1 MVAVAGG
8 LSAPRLRLEFHCHT
22 DASRDSQ
29 TRVEDLLQVCRQR
42 GIDRLV
48 ITDHNTIAGALA
60 AQALDPQRAIVGEE
74 IMTTQGELLAAF
86 VQEEI
91 PKGLTPPEAIARLRE
106 QGAFI
111 SVSHPFDRLR
121 KGGWRPPDL
130 LAILPL
136 VDAIEVFNARCWP
149 GWFNRQAAA
158 FAHQHGLLGTVGSDA
173 HSLVEV
179 GRATLHLPAF
189 RDAAGLRAALPL
201 AQQEVRRSG
210 LGVRFASRRAA
221 WHNRQ

>member
-1 MVAVAGG
+1 MT
-8 LSAPRLRLEFHCHT
+8 LLRLEFHCHT
-22 DASRDSQ
+22 HASKDSL
-29 TRVEDLLQVCRQR
+29 TRVADLLAVCRQR

-48 ITDHNTIAGALA
+48 ITDQNTIAGARA
-60 AQALDPQRAIVGEE
+60 AHALDPQRVIIGEE

-91 PKGLTPPEAIARLRE
+91 PKGLTPSEAIARLRE

-121 KGGWRPPDL
+121 SGGWRTPDL

-136 VDAIEVFNARCWP
+136 VDAIETYNARCLP

-158 FAHQHGLLGTVGSDA
+158 FAAAHNLLATVGSDA
-173 HSLVEV
+173 HTLPEV
-179 GRATLHLPAF
+179 GRATLRLPVF
-189 RDAAGLRAALPL
+189 EDAASLRAALAH
-201 AQQEVRRSG
+201 AQPDVRPSG
-210 LGVRFASRRAA
+210 LGVRFASRYAVWMKKTGRF
-221 WHNRQ
+221 RVE